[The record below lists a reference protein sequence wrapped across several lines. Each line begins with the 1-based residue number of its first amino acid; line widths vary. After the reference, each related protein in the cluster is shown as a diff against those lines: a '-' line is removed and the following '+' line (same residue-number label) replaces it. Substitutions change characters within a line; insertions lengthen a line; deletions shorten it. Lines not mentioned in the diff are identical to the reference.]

1 MEKLFKDYIF
11 IDIHMIYRE
20 EIWVEN
26 KGKDVQFYIKKYT
39 IFDMTLILSINTH
52 LNESDYMIDK
62 T

>member
-1 MEKLFKDYIF
+1 
-11 IDIHMIYRE
+11 MIYRE

-39 IFDMTLILSINTH
+39 IFDMMLFLSINTH